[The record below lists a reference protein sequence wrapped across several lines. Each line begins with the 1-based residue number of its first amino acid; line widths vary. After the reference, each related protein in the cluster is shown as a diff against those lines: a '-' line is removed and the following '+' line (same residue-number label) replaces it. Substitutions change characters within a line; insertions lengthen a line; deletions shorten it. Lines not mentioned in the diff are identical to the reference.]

1 MTQSE
6 HNIAHAATDD
16 AAATIKRLG
25 HLIADSMHGDGDA
38 FADDPLII
46 DWDALQSQ
54 RLAQVSRVLVRPA
67 CVA

>member
-6 HNIAHAATDD
+6 HDIAHASPDESVT
-16 AAATIKRLG
+16 TIKRLG
-25 HLIADSMHGDGDA
+25 HLVADSMDVDGDA
-38 FADDPLII
+38 FADNPLMI
-46 DWDALQSQ
+46 DWDELQSQ